1 VSYAINLQIVVTNP
15 SVILSTLLS
24 NKVLPAVKRI
34 PTIQNNPDQELALV
48 VAAFKRGESDAFT
61 VLYNMYKSKIYRFC
75 KHMVSDDAIAKD
87 AFQETFI
94 RMFEHRADLRGE
106 NVCSWLLTIAR
117 RTCLNQLRARRLTHD
132 TFDETYHGIPIEDAV
147 SDVYLREHIDNAL
160 AQLPVALREAL
171 VLREYHGYSYQEIA
185 TITGIDLSLAKV
197 RVYRARLFMRK
208 LLVGV
213 VEALR

>member
-1 VSYAINLQIVVTNP
+1 MQIVVTNP

-24 NKVLPAVKRI
+24 NKVLQAVKQI

-94 RMFEHRADLRGE
+94 RMFEHRSDLRGE
-106 NVCSWLLTIAR
+106 NVCSCLLTIAR

-185 TITGIDLSLAKV
+185 SITGIELSLAKV

>member
-1 VSYAINLQIVVTNP
+1 MKQ
-15 SVILSTLLS
+15 
-24 NKVLPAVKRI
+24 I

-94 RMFEHRADLRGE
+94 RMFEHRSDLRGE
-106 NVCSWLLTIAR
+106 NVCSCLLTIAR

-185 TITGIDLSLAKV
+185 SITGIELSLAKV